1 MPPSRGYRSYR
12 GRSSGLK
19 IALAVVL
26 VLVILASLSFVAL
39 TRYIAYDED
48 GTPFLRLPERQ
59 EDPGEPPP
67 QQNPEEDPLLNGDI
81 QIEGPGPEEV
91 EPVPEPLKAVR
102 AFSLPEEA
110 LTAEGWQ
117 KALEQLEEA
126 QEQYDAVV
134 YLVKD
139 FNSNVYFNTGS
150 EVSGFVRKAKKDTAE
165 AIAAMNQSD
174 YHTIAR
180 LTCFHDFKTANA
192 NMNSMG
198 LKNTGG
204 RIFYDGDYTTWLDP
218 AKPEARKYIRDMVME
233 LAELGFDEI
242 LLTEFRYPTKG
253 NLDKVAYSTTD
264 MLYADLEQFL
274 QELKEALADSEVILS
289 IELTEKAVTQGYDGD
304 AGLRLES
311 TASTA
316 DRIYLPATGAE
327 APVLR
332 EMVEAVSET
341 ASFLPELESAGE
353 IQEPDK
359 GYLIL
364 P

>member
-1 MPPSRGYRSYR
+1 MPPSKGYRSYR

-26 VLVILASLSFVAL
+26 VMVILASLSFVAL

-59 EDPGEPPP
+59 EDPEDPPP

-81 QIEGPGPEEV
+81 KIEGPEEV
-91 EPVPEPLKAVR
+91 EPVPEPLKTVR

-180 LTCFHDFKTANA
+180 RTCFHDFKTANA
-192 NMNSMG
+192 NMESMG

-233 LAELGFDEI
+233 LVDLGFDEI
-242 LLTEFRYPTKG
+242 LLTGFSYPTKG
-253 NLDKVAYSTTD
+253 NLDKVAYSAEDT
-264 MLYADLEQFL
+264 LYADLEQFL
-274 QELKEALADSEVILS
+274 QELKEALADSGVILS
-289 IELTEKAVTQGYDGD
+289 MELTEKAVTQGFDEN
-304 AGLRLES
+304 AGLRLENA
-311 TASTA
+311 ASTA
-316 DRIYLPATGAE
+316 DRIYLATTGAE
-327 APVLR
+327 APALR

-341 ASFLPELESAGE
+341 ASFLPELENTGE

>member
-1 MPPSRGYRSYR
+1 MPPSKGYRSYR
-12 GRSSGLK
+12 GRGSKLK

-26 VLVILASLSFVAL
+26 VMVILVSLSFVAL

-59 EDPGEPPP
+59 EEQDIPA
-67 QQNPEEDPLLNGDI
+67 QQNPEEDPGLNGDI
-81 QIEGPGPEEV
+81 QIEGPEDV
-91 EPVPEPLKAVR
+91 EPVPEPLAPVR
-102 AFSLPEEA
+102 AYSLPEEA
-110 LTAEGWQ
+110 LTAAGWQ
-117 KALEQLEEA
+117 KALEQLEE
-126 QEQYDAVV
+126 EQYDAVV

-139 FNSNVYFNTGS
+139 FNSNVYFDTKS
-150 EVSGFVRKAKKDTAE
+150 ETAGFVRKAKGDTTE
-165 AIAAMNQSD
+165 AIAAMNQSE

-192 NMNSMG
+192 NMENMG

-218 AKPEARKYIRDMVME
+218 VKPEARKYILDMVLE

-242 LLTEFRYPTKG
+242 LLSELSYPTKG
-253 NLDKVAYSTTD
+253 SLDKIAYTAEG
-264 MLYADLEQFL
+264 MLYTEIEQFL
-274 QELKEALADSEVILS
+274 QELKEALADYDVILS
-289 IELTEKAVTQGYDGD
+289 IELTDKAVIQGSDDD
-304 AGLRLES
+304 AGLRLEGVVS
-311 TASTA
+311 AVE
-316 DRIYLPATGAE
+316 RIFVPTSGAE
-327 APVLR
+327 APALR
-332 EMVEAVSET
+332 EIVEAAGET
-341 ASFLPELESAGE
+341 AAFLPELESAGE